1 MLTRYLSLVTLCS
14 GILFAQLAVFG
25 LQTTPAAPPKPNDT
39 SSAVNEAKSPL
50 SIDVSSPR
58 LLLQTFIENWND
70 ATRKDRVRELS
81 KIETKN
87 QLQALLRAVR
97 CLETDDQAEGVSLE
111 AFRRARRVI
120 DVLNYRGEISY
131 DSLPEIIPGQ
141 TEFLLPTDQGN
152 IVMNLVGGR
161 WLFNSRWIES
171 ETVRMLQ
178 AFSSQGR
185 TKYVAFSVR
194 DLMPDFLQERAL
206 FLEHWQWIGIA
217 SLLLSAWLIQRIVGF
232 FIRALAGAWTRRRA
246 KGKQTQDAIRA
257 LSGALGYFAAAG
269 LIALLYQYLEL
280 DSTGDKVMVITSKLI
295 ASIGLMLVA
304 FRLADLIGARL
315 RDAAMKTDSRLDD
328 QLAPMLERS
337 LKVLITIG
345 AFLFVLDNLDVDIV
359 SFLAGLG
366 VVGIGVGLAAKDTF
380 ANFFGS
386 LTVFADKPFQVGDWI
401 VVGAVEGTV
410 EEIGFRTTRIR
421 TFYNS
426 VVALPNSKLVDSAI
440 DNMGARRWRRYVTR
454 LGLLYSTRA
463 TEIEAFCEGIRQIV
477 AANDRM
483 RQDYYQVFL
492 NDFGDSGLQVLV
504 YVFFDVP
511 DWTAELKARQD
522 FMLEVIRLAEHL
534 GVGFAYPTTSIQI
547 DSTPERPIQL
557 EPLQDESKLL
567 QEVERFG
574 PNGDLSRP
582 GGSKTIAG

>member
-1 MLTRYLSLVTLCS
+1 MLTRYLSLIALCG
-14 GILFAQLAVFG
+14 GILIAPLTVLG
-25 LQTTPAAPPKPNDT
+25 NQTTPETPLNSDDKSVP
-39 SSAVNEAKSPL
+39 SSEAKDPL
-50 SIDVSSPR
+50 SVNVSSPR
-58 LLLQTFIENWND
+58 FLLQTFIENWND
-70 ATRKDRVRELS
+70 ATQKDRIRDLS
-81 KIETKN
+81 QIQSKS
-87 QLQALLRAVR
+87 QRQALLRAIR
-97 CLETDDQAEGVSLE
+97 CLKTDDQAESVSFE
-111 AFRRARRVI
+111 AFRRAKRVI
-120 DVLNYRGEISY
+120 DVLNYHGEISY
-131 DSLPEIIPGQ
+131 DSLPEIVSGQ
-141 TEFLLPTDQGN
+141 TEFSLATDQGN
-152 IVMNLVGGR
+152 IVMNLVDGK
-161 WLFNSRWIES
+161 WLFNASWIED
-171 ETVRMLQ
+171 ETARMIR
-178 AFSSQGR
+178 AFTSQGT
-185 TKYVAFSVR
+185 TKYVAFSAR
-194 DLMPDFLQERAL
+194 DMVPDFLKERAL

-217 SLLLSAWLIQRIVGF
+217 SLLLSAWLLQRIVGF
-232 FIRALAGAWTRRRA
+232 FIRAIAVAWMRRRA
-246 KGKQTQDAIRA
+246 KGNQTQDAIRA

-269 LIALLYQYLEL
+269 IIALLYRYLEL
-280 DSTGDKVMVITSKLI
+280 DSTGEKIMVIISKLI
-295 ASIGLMLVA
+295 ASVGLMLVA

-463 TEIEAFCEGIRQIV
+463 TEIEAFCEGVRQIV

-511 DWTAELKARQD
+511 DWTAELRARQD

-547 DSTPERPIQL
+547 DSTPERPLQL
-557 EPLQDESKLL
+557 EPLLEENKLI

-574 PNGDLSRP
+574 PKGDLSRP
-582 GGSKTIAG
+582 GGSKTIAR